1 MKDRPAQGADMD
13 EKTSDRIS
21 VLLIDDERDYSD
33 TMGFYLKAK
42 GFKVRCADSG
52 RAGLEQIEAE
62 PPEIVFLDFLMPVMN
77 GVETLRCIRK
87 IAPDLPVVMVTSY
100 AGAEQME
107 EARSIGI
114 EDIFAKSEDFSVAAR
129 MVRHALSRAVAK
141 KAV

>member
-1 MKDRPAQGADMD
+1 MN
-13 EKTSDRIS
+13 EKASDKIS

-52 RAGLEQIEAE
+52 RAGLEQIESE
-62 PPEIVFLDFLMPVMN
+62 PPDIVFLDFLMPGMN
-77 GVETLRCIRK
+77 GVETLRRIRE
-87 IAPDLPVVMVTSY
+87 ANPVLPVVMVTSY
-100 AGAEQME
+100 AGAEEMAQ
-107 EARSIGI
+107 ARSLGI

-129 MVRHALSRAVAK
+129 MVRHALSKAGVK